1 MRDRQ
6 VATTKGLIAMLAV
19 LMAAIYL
26 FPIFTLASFYAM
38 EHLPYTLFILVVLA
52 GWLGQFIQYKIPGF
66 SEKSTFIRGVT
77 ALVIG
82 LLFGLV
88 VGMSLI
94 LPLPNIITLVLCGV
108 ISTYAGLT
116 FEPAFHSVL
125 LWRLQILGVIS
136 AIVLTVASNRLEFM
150 QPIQAYTMWIYIA
163 GVISFAFWLVG
174 RYILQLDRAILND
187 GKRKLVLRDFA
198 RANHQRFMW
207 MFIVIVAIGAFPS
220 LAALL
225 KPLRDRL
232 LAWIRGWFGPI
243 SGEEP
248 RLPMD
253 APNQP
258 INIPREWREPPSE
271 PSILWNILGWVVMSA
286 LAGAILWLL
295 LRFGQKT
302 INRFLER
309 FKGMLQPGVK
319 KAEPRT
325 EYMDVS
331 ETLEAPEKVRKTWF
345 RKKEVSPVQ
354 DAERVRY
361 YYRTWI
367 DKAAHRG
374 VGIQGTHTPLE
385 AAQTIIQNGVK
396 QEEDELSARLPDT
409 YNSVRYG
416 GKVPDRSDM
425 VEIDRI
431 WKSYR
436 SK

>member
-52 GWLGQFIQYKIPGF
+52 GWLGQFIQHKIPGF

-108 ISTYAGLT
+108 ISAYAGLT

-125 LWRLQILGVIS
+125 LWRLQIVGVIS

-220 LAALL
+220 LAAWLR
-225 KPLRDRL
+225 PLRDRL

-248 RLPMD
+248 PLPMD

-258 INIPREWREPPSE
+258 LNIPREWRESPSE
-271 PSILWNILGWVVMSA
+271 PSILWNILGWVVMCA

-302 INRFLER
+302 INRFLDR

-345 RKKEVSPVQ
+345 RKKEVPPVQ

-416 GKVPDRSDM
+416 GKVPDHSDM